1 MIIPNMTLPNIM
13 LSSQYAKIITFKV
26 GLFSAERLV
35 SVAICSSANEK
46 PTTKRTELNVDEEYK
61 NAVSD
66 IEHLDMNAVNKI
78 FEYINKTIHAS
89 YE

>member
-1 MIIPNMTLPNIM
+1 MLYATMRIGNNCEYFLFQSIIDSTCVNNNI
-13 LSSQYAKIITFKV
+13 LIIT
-26 GLFSAERLV
+26 
-35 SVAICSSANEK
+35 
-46 PTTKRTELNVDEEYK
+46 PTKIKELNVDEEYK

>member
-1 MIIPNMTLPNIM
+1 MKKRSRLKRNIGIDSTCVNNNI
-13 LSSQYAKIITFKV
+13 LIIT
-26 GLFSAERLV
+26 
-35 SVAICSSANEK
+35 
-46 PTTKRTELNVDEEYK
+46 PTKIKELNVDEEYK